1 MSYKYIQASLQ
12 SVFLKN
18 WFLLKKTKFL
28 FSTTFNIVA
37 LDPIKGIYRHP
48 IGQKTVKLIFLLL
61 FLKRSMYLN
70 CICVLITFWKRQRRF
85 SYFRFEISF
94 LGFIPN
100 GCLTYSYPGHFE
112 PRTLIILQKYK
123 TKLIS
128 QVKTNN

>member
-18 WFLLKKTKFL
+18 WFLLKKTNFFFYNFQYSCIRSDQRNLKTSDWTKNREADF
-28 FSTTFNIVA
+28 FFAIFKK
-37 LDPIKGIYRHP
+37 IK
-48 IGQKTVKLIFLLL
+48 
-61 FLKRSMYLN
+61 YLN

-85 SYFRFEISF
+85 SYIRFEISF

-128 QVKTNN
+128 QVKKNN